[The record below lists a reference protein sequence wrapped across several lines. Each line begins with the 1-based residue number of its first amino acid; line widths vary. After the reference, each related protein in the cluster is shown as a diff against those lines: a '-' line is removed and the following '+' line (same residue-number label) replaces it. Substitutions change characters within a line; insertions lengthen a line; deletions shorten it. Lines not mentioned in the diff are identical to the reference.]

1 MRYPQDGGHGK
12 EGDKCYDDG
21 EEDDEEDYEYQQ
33 QPSAP
38 DGGWGWLIV
47 FASFLCNTIVDG
59 VCFSFGVLS
68 PELNKSFHVSHQK
81 MGWVGSSL
89 AGCYLLVGPF
99 VAALCGRY
107 GCRKVTIAGSII
119 TMCGFALSTQ
129 SSSIEMLIIT
139 YGVIGG
145 IGFGMIYLPSIV
157 CVGYWFD
164 KKRAFATG
172 IVVCGTGIGQFVFP
186 PLARW
191 LLTEYTWE
199 GQTLI
204 FAGIVLKCAACG
216 MLFIPLDH
224 REYKYRKPRQTR
236 VEIERG
242 AIMKALIEDKKR
254 QRTISNGSLD
264 NCIITKDNR
273 LIKLD
278 PKILECKRS
287 NSFIA
292 RFKRQL
298 GFSSQS
304 LACSK
309 NSLASFVIDAVQKD
323 LNKTNSPIYC
333 PNGTPG
339 QLLSQSQQVQKR
351 GSLPDAV
358 IMQCNGSA
366 MSVLPNGN
374 VPSVNGSVLSNGVSK
389 TRSCSVIPK
398 NDQWPQFKQE
408 DVLEINI
415 QQISNKN
422 LPAVTRSANDLQAAA
437 AQRDGNVI
445 SIQVIPNGTHDNR
458 SIRYRSNS
466 TMASSFR
473 SQLSSQNASYLT
485 NSMLSIPQIQ
495 ASLENFEKEMDRRSS
510 LLWKFWTILC
520 EMFDVKLLFNPVFA
534 LLVASSFLTLL
545 AFYIPYFHLPTKG
558 SEIGMTMER
567 ATFLISIIGITNTI
581 GRIVCGWLADR
592 PCINSLHMNNC
603 ALIIAGVVELL
614 CPLGTGE
621 LFLAIVSACLGL
633 CLAVFVSLRTILLVD
648 LLGLEMLTKSFGLLI
663 LFQGVAAFI
672 GAPIAGQLLDT
683 TGSIDNC
690 FYLAGSLTI
699 LSGLL
704 MLPIVFLETHKDKK
718 EMPKMAEQIPINETL
733 KLEKWEAKV

>member
-1 MRYPQDGGHGK
+1 MGYTQDGESGTDV
-12 EGDKCYDDG
+12 EKCYSTG
-21 EEDDEEDYEYQQ
+21 GEDDDDDDDEYYPNQS
-33 QPSAP
+33 PP
-38 DGGWGWLIV
+38 DGGWGWLVVI
-47 FASFLCNTIVDG
+47 ASFICNMIVDG
-59 VCFSFGVLS
+59 VCFSFGIVS
-68 PELNKSFHVSHQK
+68 PEFQK
-81 MGWVGSSL
+81 TFGVNHEKVGWVGSSL

-119 TMCGFALSTQ
+119 TMFGFAVSTQ
-129 SSSIEMLIIT
+129 SSSIEMLIVT

-157 CVGYWFD
+157 CVGYWFE

-172 IVVCGTGIGQFVFP
+172 IVVCGTGIGQFVMP
-186 PLARW
+186 PLARY

-199 GQTLI
+199 GQNLI

-216 MLFIPLDH
+216 MLFIPLNLKQYNAK
-224 REYKYRKPRQTR
+224 RARQAR

-278 PKILECKRS
+278 PKILELKRN

-292 RFKRQL
+292 KFKRQL

-309 NSLASFVIDAVQKD
+309 NSLASYVIDAV
-323 LNKTNSPIYC
+323 NKNNSPIYC
-333 PNGTPG
+333 PNGVSVCH
-339 QLLSQSQQVQKR
+339 LSQSQQALKR
-351 GSLPDAV
+351 GSLPDGV
-358 IMQCNGSA
+358 IQCNGSSL
-366 MSVLPNGN
+366 SVVTNGLTN
-374 VPSVNGSVLSNGVSK
+374 TNAAFLANGVSK
-389 TRSCSVIPK
+389 TRSCNVLPK
-398 NDQWPQFKQE
+398 PQ
-408 DVLEINI
+408 DVMEINI
-415 QQISNKN
+415 QQIS
-422 LPAVTRSANDLQAAA
+422 SGDLSQET
-437 AQRDGNVI
+437 QSVSDVQSE
-445 SIQVIPNGTHDNR
+445 SIGGIIVIPSGNHDSK

-466 TMASSFR
+466 SMTSSLR
-473 SQLSSQNASYLT
+473 SQLSIQNASYLT

-495 ASLENFEKEMDRRSS
+495 ASIEKMEKEMNRKSS
-510 LLWKFWTILC
+510 IIWKFWFILC
-520 EMFDVKLLFNPVFA
+520 EMLDLKLLFNPIFA
-534 LLVASSFLTLL
+534 LLAASTFLTLL
-545 AFYIPYFHLPTKG
+545 AFYIPYFHIPEKG
-558 SEIGMTMER
+558 AELGMSQER
-567 ATFLISIIGITNTI
+567 ASFLISIIGITNTI

-592 PCINSLHMNNC
+592 PYISPLHMNNA
-603 ALIIAGVVELL
+603 ALLIAGITVLL
-614 CPLGTGE
+614 CPLATGE
-621 LFLAIVSACLGL
+621 VFLAVLAACLGV

-672 GAPIAGQLLDT
+672 GAPIAGKVFDST
-683 TGSIDNC
+683 KSIDNC

-704 MLPIVFLETHKDKK
+704 M
-718 EMPKMAEQIPINETL
+718 IPIIFLQKKSVGQLQMDTSHLTEPL
-733 KLEKWEAKV
+733 KLDKTKV